1 MHTVNRLENYA
12 KCLKK
17 LYETKTQHGSV
28 DDCDNWPPPIMKRV
42 LRLAMIQEEKVERYN
57 IDNEF
62 VKQTITGKVDDILR
76 KKVPIELKQA
86 VENCLEKIVLL
97 EGAPGCGKSTLSLH
111 ICDQW
116 AKGELCQQF
125 SQVILVKLREPKVQR
140 ATKLSDILPKESEVI
155 GHEVMEELIACKGEG
170 VLFVF
175 DGWDELAQSAQ
186 GRSIIKEMLNREM
199 LRNCSIIITS
209 RPTSSMS
216 LYSVVNV
223 RIEIL
228 GFIKNELLQFF
239 AQCLEDNIKNA
250 ELLLEKIEE
259 NPAVAGS
266 CYLPL
271 NASILVHVFKVT
283 KELPKTQF
291 KIFTSLVRNCLY
303 RHQKKI
309 KQPIEAVK
317 SLDNLPNEIKG
328 QFREICCR
336 AYKAIMEDK
345 IILEDLGQDFN
356 TLGLLQSQQ
365 CLTDG
370 GESYSHNF
378 LHLSLQELCAALYMA
393 TQLKPEEQVAK
404 FRQLFGRARFSAVFL
419 YYAAHTKLQVPGMKQ
434 LLVEI
439 VERVLA
445 DPYVSEF
452 TPNPDSSN
460 DESSDDDSS
469 NVDSSFGHKRQPLL
483 VSLLKCIFEA
493 QDKQLSKQVVKEF
506 TDSKLELSE
515 ISLNPADCLAV
526 GWFLTHCKQV
536 EVDLNKCSIGDDGC
550 KTLFRPDQ
558 EYDIKIL
565 SYVNN

>member
-17 LYETKTQHGSV
+17 LYETKIKHGSV

-42 LRLAMIQEEKVERYN
+42 LQLAMIKEEKVERYN
-57 IDNEF
+57 IDNDF
-62 VKQTITGKVDDILR
+62 VKDTITGKVDDILR
-76 KKVPIELKQA
+76 KKVPIELKQVVA
-86 VENCLEKIVLL
+86 IDNCLEKIVLL

-116 AKGELCQQF
+116 AKCELCQQF

-140 ATKLSDILPKESEVI
+140 ATKLSDILPAESEVI
-155 GHEVMEELIACKGEG
+155 GHEVVEELIACKGKG
-170 VLFVF
+170 VLFVL

-186 GRSIIKEMLNREM
+186 GRSIIKDILNREM

-216 LYSVVNV
+216 LYSVVHV

-228 GFIKNELLQFF
+228 GFIKNELLKFF
-239 AQCLEDNIKNA
+239 AQCLEDDIKNA

-291 KIFTSLVRNCLY
+291 GIFTSLIRNCIY

-328 QFREICCR
+328 QFSEICCC

-345 IILEDLGQDFN
+345 IILEDLSQDFD

-370 GESYSHNF
+370 GESHSHNF

-393 TQLKPEEQVAK
+393 TQLKPEEQVAT
-404 FRQLFGRARFSAVFL
+404 FRQLFGRARFSAVFM

-445 DPYVSEF
+445 DRSVSEF
-452 TPNPDSSN
+452 TPNPDSSIG
-460 DESSDDDSS
+460 DSS
-469 NVDSSFGHKRQPLL
+469 IVDSIFGHKRQPLL
-483 VSLLKCIFEA
+483 VSLLKCVFEA
-493 QDKQLSKQVVKEF
+493 QDKQLSEQVVKEF
-506 TDSKLELSE
+506 TDSKLDLSR

-526 GWFLTHCKQV
+526 GWFLTHCKQF
-536 EVDLNKCSIGDDGC
+536 EVDLRLCSIRDDGC

-565 SYVNN
+565 VYV